1 MKLLGTGLMIS
12 ALVEIL
18 LAIILIYLIP
28 VIAGWK
34 LFKKAGI
41 AGWKSLIPIYN
52 LYLIYKISGMSGLWV
67 LPLFVVACFSG
78 IVNSGIILPLWSYII
93 MGVFAILAI
102 IGRIMFFIKLPKA
115 FGKGV
120 GYIIAMFFIPGI
132 IEIVLG
138 FGKAEYVG
146 EYKQ

>member
-1 MKLLGTGLMIS
+1 MEALQTGLLLGSLGAI
-12 ALVEIL
+12 II
-18 LAIILIYLIP
+18 AIILIYLIP

-34 LFKKAGI
+34 LFEKANI

-52 LYLIYKISGMSGLWV
+52 LYLIYKLSGMSGLWII
-67 LPLFVVACFSG
+67 PLLVVACYSG
-78 IVNSGIILPLWSYII
+78 IVSAGIVLPSWVSLIMLVFLVLTII
-93 MGVFAILAI
+93 S
-102 IGRIMFFIKLPKA
+102 RIMFFIKLPKA

-120 GYIIAMFFIPGI
+120 GYIIGMFFIPEI

-146 EYKQ
+146 EYKE

>member
-1 MKLLGTGLMIS
+1 MKALGTGLMFG
-12 ALVEIL
+12 ALGAIII
-18 LAIILIYLIP
+18 AIILIYLIP

-52 LYLIYKISGMSGLWV
+52 LYLIYKLAGISGLWII
-67 LPLFVVACFSG
+67 PLFVVACFDGLIRSG
-78 IVNSGIILPLWSYII
+78 VILPLWAFIVMI
-93 MGVFAILAI
+93 VFSILAI
-102 IGRIMFFIKLPKA
+102 IGRIMFYIKLPKA

-120 GYIIAMFFIPGI
+120 GYIIGMFFIPEI

-146 EYKQ
+146 EYKE